1 MLGAPFHLILCQMPV
16 KAVYFVQGADI
27 QDFQDEGHWEEMSA
41 HVQQHTSPVK
51 PRCINNL

>member
-27 QDFQDEGHWEEMSA
+27 QDIQDEGHWEEMSA